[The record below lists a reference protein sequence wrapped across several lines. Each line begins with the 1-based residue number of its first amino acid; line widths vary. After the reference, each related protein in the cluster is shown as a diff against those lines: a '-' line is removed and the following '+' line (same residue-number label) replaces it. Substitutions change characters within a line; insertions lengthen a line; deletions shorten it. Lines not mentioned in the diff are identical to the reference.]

1 MREFKD
7 KMIRLGLCDKWKR
20 LWHSSFSQL
29 DILNMGLSM
38 EGIEFLTK
46 HSNDISNDD
55 ILSLCGDYINNGY
68 CVSPNQ
74 PHLSVSAYVSYK
86 GDIKDYKADILYIKD
101 SNAIIYNNDWKV
113 LQLYVSGNSNIK
125 LILSINNI
133 VNINIFDNSNITIMG
148 DMKTDNNKVTAFVYG
163 DGGIK
168 SFISDKSNNINVI
181 NNAILNKEKDR

>member
-55 ILSLCGDYINNGY
+55 ILSLCGDYLNNGY
-68 CVSPNQ
+68 CVSPNL
-74 PHLSVSAYVSYK
+74 PHLSVSGYVSYK
-86 GDIKDYKADILYIKD
+86 GEIRDYKADVIYVKD
-101 SNAIIYNNDWKV
+101 SNLTIYNDNWKV
-113 LQLYVSGNSNIK
+113 LQLYVSGNSNVK
-125 LILSINNI
+125 LIISIDNI
-133 VNINIFDNSNITIMG
+133 INIDIFDNSNVSIMG
-148 DMKTDNNKVTAFVYG
+148 NAKTENNKVSVFLN
-163 DGGIK
+163 GGSIR
-168 SFISDKSNNINVI
+168 SFISDNNNKINVI
-181 NNAILNKEKDR
+181 NNAILDKEKG